1 MEIGSL
7 LFALGLFMAGIWLI
21 FIISG
26 DFKEKKRRAQS
37 IPDVQRRRPHAARHV
52 SSGARGGA
60 ESSARQTQ
68 PASKADSP
76 GASTAGVEQAG
87 PTDESQG
94 LNTAV
99 VRERFE
105 KFTSETKR
113 TS

>member
-1 MEIGSL
+1 MEVSSV

-26 DFKEKKRRAQS
+26 DFKEKKRRAQR
-37 IPDVQRRRPHAARHV
+37 IPDMHRRRPHAARHV
-52 SSGARGGA
+52 SSGARGVA
-60 ESSARQTQ
+60 ESSAQQQQ
-68 PASKADSP
+68 PPVPDVD
-76 GASTAGVEQAG
+76 STAGVEKAG

-113 TS
+113 TR